1 MLAREAAGPLGAVA
15 LAAQLTY
22 ISFDGEET
30 PTRGYAP
37 NCGRLS
43 CRPSYGRG
51 FFNMENRIFS
61 RGCALACKYAKIRNI

>member
-37 NCGRLS
+37 PKVASCVGGGDRLRRGFAPS
-43 CRPSYGRG
+43 CWRQESRPS
-51 FFNMENRIFS
+51 
-61 RGCALACKYAKIRNI
+61 